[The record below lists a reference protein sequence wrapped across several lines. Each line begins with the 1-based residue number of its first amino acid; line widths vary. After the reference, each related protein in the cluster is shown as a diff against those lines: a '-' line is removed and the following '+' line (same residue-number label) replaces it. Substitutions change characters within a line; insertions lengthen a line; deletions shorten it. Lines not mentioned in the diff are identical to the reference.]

1 MLPWGAGVYARV
13 VATNELG
20 SSLVSSAGNG
30 AIILTY
36 PDTPVDLQNNVPQ
49 TSGTQIS
56 LMWSDG
62 DSNGGTAVI
71 DYAITASSD
80 GVTFVER

>member
-1 MLPWGAGVYARV
+1 M
-13 VATNELG
+13 
-20 SSLVSSAGNG
+20 
-30 AIILTY
+30 TY
-36 PDTPVDLQNNVPQ
+36 PDMPVDLQNNEPQ